1 MSPVRLKRTHRVCR
15 GCRTTVSDRRAA
27 HMPLRRGHHLAL
39 REAVPQ
45 RPPGSATSGSTEVMV
60 FTEHP
65 SRTNDQ
71 TQIWSND
78 RVISTRKTPLVG
90 RDRPPLGCRRSRL
103 TCISSEDAPPFRPC
117 LLLPQVLLYCSELH
131 VSGRLPEIPEDPPTV
146 HALSSEDV
154 NKHLLSTPRLL
165 NSGAANGSC

>member
-1 MSPVRLKRTHRVCR
+1 MHKPSRVGVSLNCTSRGRMSPVRLKVPHFQRTRR
-15 GCRTTVSDRRAA
+15 GCRRCPTTVSDRRAA

-39 REAVPQ
+39 RKAVPQ

-65 SRTNDQ
+65 SHTNDQ
-71 TQIWSND
+71 AQIWSND

-103 TCISSEDAPPFRPC
+103 TCISSEDAPPFWPC
-117 LLLPQVLLYCSELH
+117 LLLPQVITLLL
-131 VSGRLPEIPEDPPTV
+131 
-146 HALSSEDV
+146 
-154 NKHLLSTPRLL
+154 
-165 NSGAANGSC
+165 